1 MKTIALTAIA
11 ILLFGCGVE
20 SVGTAASV
28 AKLQADQA
36 KQGKE
41 TMDKLKTDLD
51 ASLKQV
57 EQNAKQVD
65 EAANN

>member
-1 MKTIALTAIA
+1 MKTIALAAIA

-20 SVGTAASV
+20 SVSTAASV

-57 EQNAKQVD
+57 EQNAKQAD